1 MRVEFNQLPN
11 HARVWVYAASSTLSN
26 SQKELIQVSADKF
39 TEEWTAHQMPLS
51 ASFKIIND
59 VFLVFGVDLA
69 KHDISGC
76 GIDKSIHLVQQW
88 EQQLGINLFNR
99 LQVEFQ
105 QNEKITFAT
114 KGKLAE
120 LLADG
125 AIHQQT
131 LFYNKMVANV
141 GELNTQ
147 FYIPLVDS
155 WVYKQLTKQSV

>member
-125 AIHQQT
+125 AINQQT